1 MKNHLRRFAYLK
13 GMLIKLILIKNT
25 AYSTDHLSVVHAK
38 KRSYTATSSAS
49 KINHYHCPYCSITV
63 KQKSNF
69 LSHIAK
75 HDYKMKISIQKKEK
89 HLQNHFILITTSM
102 RKSAI

>member
-1 MKNHLRRFAYLK
+1 MKNHLRRFANLK

-25 AYSTDHLSVVHAK
+25 AYSTNHLCAVHAK

-75 HDYKMKISIQKKEK
+75 HDYKNENINSKEGETPTEPLYTDNDIREEK
-89 HLQNHFILITTSM
+89 
-102 RKSAI
+102 